1 MSKTRDA
8 RGPKD
13 ADVRLSP
20 PGEIPQLLKPRRGLF
35 VLLGLVL
42 IAALGI
48 ILWLYFT
55 TVYPHR

>member
-8 RGPKD
+8 RGKD
-13 ADVRLSP
+13 ADAQSSP
-20 PGEIPQLLKPRRGLF
+20 PGAHQPLQPQRGLF
-35 VLLGLVL
+35 VLFALLL
-42 IAALGI
+42 IATLGI